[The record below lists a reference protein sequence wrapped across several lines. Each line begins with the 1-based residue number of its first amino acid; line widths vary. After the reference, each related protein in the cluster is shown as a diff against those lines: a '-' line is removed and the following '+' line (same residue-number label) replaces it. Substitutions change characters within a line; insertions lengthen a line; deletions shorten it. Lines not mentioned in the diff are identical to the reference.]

1 MTEGNSNN
9 MADSI
14 IRRDSGEV
22 IFSEGDGGNE
32 MYIIHSGK
40 VEISRMTKCGKQIL
54 AIIGAGSFFGEMA
67 LLNDTRRTATAKAI
81 EPVTLQPLNKESM
94 IERIG
99 SDPKFALLLIT
110 ILSER
115 LINTTSR
122 FLDQVEVTGKRKT
135 MMNQIWDKL
144 DL

>member
-1 MTEGNSNN
+1 
-9 MADSI
+9 
-14 IRRDSGEV
+14 
-22 IFSEGDGGNE
+22 
-32 MYIIHSGK
+32 
-40 VEISRMTKCGKQIL
+40 MTKCGKQIL
-54 AIIGAGSFFGEMA
+54 ATIGASSFFGEMA
-67 LLNDTRRTATAKAI
+67 LLNDTQRTATAKAM

-122 FLDQVEVTGKRKT
+122 FLGTAQK
-135 MMNQIWDKL
+135 
-144 DL
+144 